1 MADVRFLCVYQDVDR
16 AEQLAE
22 TFEASGLSVASG
34 DEAADVTILLW
45 SESAA
50 QSRPFL
56 RAASAA
62 CPDTTLIASLTPGVI
77 HPNVFDLSAWD
88 SSKERALVRAV
99 QKITSHA
106 DAETSVLPLAPVPM
120 AEPVTTRA
128 PRQPV
133 TSGWRDVDPQPPYR
147 RIGAALA
154 LGLIAFLGIQLR
166 PAPTPQAM
174 SVAEAPIVIAEATAY
189 EPATASSIDAIAFEP
204 QADPIAPPQGLLE
217 PASAGDRTPPPYRS
231 WDHEAPAESA
241 PLEIASL
248 ASSGFEARFKSATF
262 STTGDIE
269 AESGWQTASF
279 RLP

>member
-1 MADVRFLCVYQDVDR
+1 MADVRFLCVCQDVDR

-34 DEAADVTILLW
+34 DEDADVTILLW

-88 SSKERALVRAV
+88 SSKERALVRAAH
-99 QKITSHA
+99 KLTSHS
-106 DAETSVLPLAPVPM
+106 DAEETLRLPLAPEPV
-120 AEPVTTRA
+120 AEPVIAQA
-128 PRQPV
+128 PRHPT

-154 LGLIAFLGIQLR
+154 LGLIAFVGVQLR
-166 PAPTPQAM
+166 PAPAPYAM
-174 SVAEAPIVIAEATAY
+174 SVAEAPIVIAEAAAY
-189 EPATASSIDAIAFEP
+189 EPAAGSIESIEFEQQAEPVASP
-204 QADPIAPPQGLLE
+204 LGLLE
-217 PASAGDRTPPPYRS
+217 PASADDRTPPPYRS
-231 WDHEAPAESA
+231 WDHESRAEAA
-241 PLEIASL
+241 PLEFTAAAATGLDAS
-248 ASSGFEARFKSATF
+248 FKRATF
-262 STTGDIE
+262 ASTTLELD
-269 AESGWQTASF
+269 SGWHTASYGV
-279 RLP
+279 P